1 MGRRRSKYIPE
12 LLENVTVGPAASQG
26 NCVARVNE
34 KVVFVKY
41 GAPGDVADLRVSG
54 KKKKFLM
61 AHIENLITPSE
72 QRTDSFCA
80 HFGTCGGCKWQHLKY
95 EHQLEFK
102 EQEVK
107 DAFQRIGKVEPK
119 EYLPILGATET
130 KEYRNKVE
138 FTFSNKAWI
147 DDFDKENPE
156 KLNALGFH
164 VPGRFDK
171 VLDLNEC
178 HLMPP
183 EANDIRSFVKEI
195 AEENDL
201 PFFDIRQQTGL
212 LRNLMIRRTSLGH
225 WMVLLVVSQKNEKA
239 IKLILDGLKEQF
251 SFITSL
257 LYVVNNK
264 ANDTIYDLPVHNHS
278 GESYIEEKLGDYT
291 FMVRPKSFF
300 QTNTEQAKVLYETAK
315 NLANIQPD
323 ETVYDLYTGTGSIA
337 IYNSAEAKK
346 IVGIESVED
355 AIKDAK
361 QNALKNNVSNC
372 SFFVGDMRKVLND
385 KFIQENGTPD
395 VIITDPPREGMHPDV
410 VQKILDVSPKRIVYV
425 SCNPA
430 TQARDLDL
438 LREKYYIEKSQAV
451 DMFPH
456 THHVENVVLLLP
468 IN

>member
-395 VIITDPPREGMHPDV
+395 VIITDPPRDGMHKDV
-410 VQKILDVSPKRIVYV
+410 VQQILNIAPQKVVYV
-425 SCNPA
+425 SCNSA
-430 TQARDLDL
+430 TQARDLAL
-438 LREKYYIEKSQAV
+438 MKEQYNITKVRPV
-451 DMFPH
+451 DMFPQ
-456 THHVENVVLLLP
+456 THHVENVVLLEKR
-468 IN
+468 